1 MTLAEYVNLP
11 WTWQFEEDPE
21 EPGTIV
27 ATIAE
32 LEDFMYA
39 GDSIEECYREGR
51 ISLKLILE
59 SYLEDGEAIP
69 LPPGVTLAAS
79 QSPDQ

>member
-1 MTLAEYVNLP
+1 MTLEEYVNLP

-21 EPGTIV
+21 DPGTII

-32 LEDFMYA
+32 LEDFMYG
-39 GDSIEECYREGR
+39 GDSIEECRREGR
-51 ISLKLILE
+51 ITLELILE
-59 SYLEDGEAIP
+59 DYLGTEGMP